1 MSMTTNHPLATEY
14 NVESLNREALA
25 LIAKAEDHL
34 AHGRFEEAKAE
45 FLNLDGIEKRRG
57 ELSQLE
63 TMRERLAR
71 EKSKSQAIPQPM
83 RHAEPLASDPGGRR
97 LVLPGQ
103 AFTDLATY
111 KSLVETRAFDNTQ
124 FRVPEIAAKLDYS
137 LLNLKALILG
147 NSTTS
152 AGAFVINDFLPG
164 YVDILQNPQTL
175 LALIHRT
182 RTSSDTV
189 DWVKESTFTNA
200 AVFVAEATANDTL
213 SGQKPE
219 SALNWQRVTAA
230 VETIA
235 HWIPITNRA
244 LADAPQLQDIINGRL
259 ITGLNLSLEAQIISG
274 NGSSPNLTGLL
285 NATILTQA
293 TASTESNLD
302 TLLKAMTKIEISGK
316 LSATHVVLNPI
327 NWQAMRLLRETAATA
342 TQGGYLMGPP
352 SVPGPMTIFGV
363 PVVKSQA
370 LTANTGLVGTF
381 TPETHTFFDRE
392 QAVVRMGYVNSQFT
406 QNLATILA
414 ELRGTLAVFRPYGF
428 CSITGLA

>member
-1 MSMTTNHPLATEY
+1 MSTLGTEY
-14 NVESLNREALA
+14 NVESLNREALN
-25 LIAKAEDHL
+25 LIGKAEAL
-34 AHGRFEEAKAE
+34 LGEGKFAEAQAAFIE
-45 FLNLDGIEKRRG
+45 LDGVEKRRG
-57 ELSQLE
+57 ELSQME

-71 EKSKSQAIPQPM
+71 EKSKAQAIPQPM

-103 AFTDLATY
+103 AFTDLAMY
-111 KSLVETRAFDNTQ
+111 KSLVETRSFDSTQ
-124 FRVPEIAAKLDYS
+124 FRVPEMSAKLDYS
-137 LLNLKALILG
+137 LLSLKNLILG

-152 AGAFVINDFLPG
+152 AGAFVMNDHLPG

-213 SGQKPE
+213 SGLKPE
-219 SALNWQRVTAA
+219 SALNWQTVTAA
-230 VETIA
+230 VENIA

-259 ITGLNLSLEAQIISG
+259 LTGLNLSLEAQIISG
-274 NGSSPNLTGLL
+274 NGNSPNLTGLL
-285 NATILTQA
+285 NASILTQA
-293 TASTESNLD
+293 TASTENNLD
-302 TLLKAMTKIEISGK
+302 TILKAMVKIEISGK
-316 LSATHVVLNPI
+316 LSPTHVVMNPI
-327 NWQAMRLLRETAATA
+327 NWQSIRLLRENAATG
-342 TQGGYLMGPP
+342 TLGNYLMGPP

-363 PVVKSQA
+363 PVVKSQP
-370 LTANTGLVGTF
+370 LTANTALIGTF

-392 QAVVRMGYVNSQFT
+392 QSAVRMGYVNSQFI

-414 ELRGTLAVFRPYGF
+414 EMRGTLAVFRPYGF
-428 CSITGLA
+428 CSITGVA